1 MAVYKYSA
9 CDNVGRKI
17 RGKIYAG
24 NKYALIRTLKSKG
37 LFLISYSA
45 EKEKP
50 RKKTAPA
57 VSEQSVREKIKEART
72 SDEKISEKAIQRVKA
87 AKETAAQV
95 LKKGN
100 RIVYV
105 QSAEYVE
112 HADYVEHVTNAGHA
126 DHADVADHADHADHA
141 GHADFA
147 DYADRAHHVAHAE
160 YADTAL
166 QSKGGGIPYVM
177 PRPAGFFP
185 GFQPVER
192 YEREAA
198 GFAGEAGISRGAVP
212 EGIIKEVPLL
222 RALEVKKLKGHIKA
236 AELLLFT
243 RQLAISLKA
252 GISILDALNS
262 LEKQMTREPFK
273 TILRT
278 IISRILA
285 GGSISA
291 ALAEFP
297 RHFSQV
303 YVSMVHAGETGG
315 FLPETL
321 AKLEK
326 YLEKNIEMKRRM
338 VSSLL
343 YPAIMLLMAAGL
355 VTFMMVYVVPVFV
368 EVFSALGGAIP
379 LPTKIIL
386 FVSSGV
392 RKYWLYVLSAA
403 AVLAFYVRMLIR
415 NNENF
420 RRRLDRMKLV
430 LPLAGPL
437 YIKVVLSRAMQ
448 TLAALYGSSIPVLEA
463 LRLSKRVI
471 ENKVMESVFENIS
484 DDVKK
489 GRGIAPAL
497 RRSPYVP
504 PLVADMVATGEK
516 TGELPLML
524 NAAAGYFDS
533 EVDNSIKALFTV
545 LEPAMIILLGFIVG
559 FIAVALL
566 LPIFNLPGMVE

>member
-9 CDNVGRKI
+9 CDNVGRKT

-24 NKYALIRTLKSKG
+24 NKYALIRALKKKG
-37 LFLISYSA
+37 LFLLSYSA
-45 EKEKP
+45 EKEKKP
-50 RKKTAPA
+50 QKESRGSSKPPVYEEKKEIRPA
-57 VSEQSVREKIKEART
+57 EEKIRA
-72 SDEKISEKAIQRVKA
+72 KAVPHIKA
-87 AKETAAQV
+87 AKKPIAQV

-147 DYADRAHHVAHAE
+147 DFADRAHHVAHAE
-160 YADTAL
+160 YADNAL
-166 QSKGGGIPYVM
+166 QGKGGGLPA
-177 PRPAGFFP
+177 PRPGGFFP
-185 GFQPVER
+185 GYGPMER
-192 YEREAA
+192 YDRPATGFQEDEIIRRAPLGRVVKESFFSQTAAA
-198 GFAGEAGISRGAVP
+198 G
-212 EGIIKEVPLL
+212 K
-222 RALEVKKLKGHIKA
+222 KKLKGHIRA
-236 AELLLFT
+236 SELLLFT

-262 LEKQMTREPFK
+262 LEKQMRREPFK

-278 IISRILA
+278 IISRILG
-285 GGSISA
+285 GGSISM

-297 RHFSQV
+297 DHFSQI

-315 FLPETL
+315 FLPESL

-326 YLEKNIEMKRRM
+326 YLEKKLEMKRQM
-338 VSSLL
+338 ISSLL
-343 YPAIMLLMAAGL
+343 YPALMLFMAVGL

-368 EVFSALGGAIP
+368 DVFTALGGAIP

-386 FVSSGV
+386 FASSIV
-392 RKYWLYVLSAA
+392 RKYWLYVAGIFAA
-403 AVLAFYVRMLIR
+403 LIGYVRLLIR

-420 RRRLDRMKLV
+420 RRRLDKMKLG
-430 LPLAGPL
+430 LPLAGQL

-463 LRLSKRVI
+463 LRLSKKVI
-471 ENKVMESVFENIS
+471 ENRIMERVFDDIS

-489 GRGIAPAL
+489 GRGIASAL
-497 RRSPYVP
+497 RRSAYVP
-504 PLVADMVATGEK
+504 PLVADMVTTGEK

-533 EVDNSIKALFTV
+533 EVDNAIKALFTV
-545 LEPAMIILLGFIVG
+545 MEPVMIIFLGLIVG

-566 LPIFNLPGMVE
+566 LPIFNLPGMIE